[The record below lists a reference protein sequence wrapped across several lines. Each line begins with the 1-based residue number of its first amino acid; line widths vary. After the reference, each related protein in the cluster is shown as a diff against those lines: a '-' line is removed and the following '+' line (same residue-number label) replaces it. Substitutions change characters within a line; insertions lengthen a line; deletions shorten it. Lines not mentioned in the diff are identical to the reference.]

1 MKKLQGYSAFL
12 TLALLMSQLA
22 SCGTTST
29 SGNDTTASDSVSA
42 DTTAAVDELAYP
54 DLPEKDY
61 GGYEFRILT
70 RTEGWGIYNNEHLV
84 VEEENGEV
92 LNDAIFNRNRRV
104 EDKFNVQIVETITTN
119 NIVTDI
125 TSTVMAGDDAYDLV
139 VPTNNPNLGPEYLVD
154 WFTLDYLNLE
164 KPWWNQNYINTQSIN
179 NKLVTIIGS
188 ITITQMDSVLAMFY
202 NQKLAADYTLPDL
215 YQLVRDGKWTL
226 PKFFEITKNVTVDI
240 NGDSIYNDN
249 DRYAFVG
256 LDGIRRLGSVVSY
269 QTATKNSDDIPV
281 LNLSD
286 NKLIDTLGKLR
297 DYGVTYERDIYNPRT
312 DSNTGG
318 DGDRAVFRLFL
329 NDQAL
334 FYVHGLGSAQMYR
347 DMTSDFG
354 VIPTPKLDEN
364 QKTYSISPDVTKML
378 VIPITAGDLERT
390 AIICEAL
397 AYEGYIYLR
406 PRYYNAML
414 QSKYLRDEE
423 SVEMLDEY
431 IYTNIGFGTP
441 TGSSTLSTTI
451 SNALK
456 GDGEIASALAS
467 NISVIQEEMEKYI
480 ALFTD
485 NK

>member
-1 MKKLQGYSAFL
+1 MLVLFL
-12 TLALLMSQLA
+12 FATQVTT
-22 SCGTTST
+22 CGTTST
-29 SGNDTTASDSVSA
+29 VGDDSFVPDTSSE
-42 DTTAAVDELAYP
+42 DTTAAVDVLAPP

-61 GGYEFRILT
+61 GGYEFKILT
-70 RTEGWGIYNNEHLV
+70 RVEGWGIYNNEHLV
-84 VEEENGEV
+84 VEEENGEI
-92 LNDAIFNRNRRV
+92 LNDAIYNRNRHV
-104 EDKFNVQIVETITTN
+104 EDRFNIQMVETVTTG

-125 TSTVMAGDDAYDLV
+125 TSVVMAGDDAYDLI
-139 VPTNNPNLGPEYLVD
+139 VPSNNPNLGTEYLVD

-164 KPWWNQNYINTQSIN
+164 RPWWNQNYIHMQSVN
-179 NKLVTIIGS
+179 NKLVSIIS
-188 ITITQMDSVLAMFY
+188 NITITQMDSVLAMFY
-202 NQKLAADYTLPDL
+202 NKKLAADYNLPDV

-226 PKFFEITKNVTVDI
+226 PKFFEITKDVTADL
-240 NGDSIYNDN
+240 NGDSVFNDN

-256 LDGIRRLGSVVSY
+256 LTGIGRLGSGASY
-269 QTATKNSDDIPV
+269 QTAKKNNDDIPT

-286 NKLIDTLGKLR
+286 SKLIDTLGKLR
-297 DYGVTYERDIYNPRT
+297 DYSTTYERDIYDPRT

-347 DMTSDFG
+347 DMKNDFG
-354 VIPTPKLDEN
+354 VVPTPKLDEN
-364 QKTYSISPDVTKML
+364 QENYSISPDVTKML

-397 AYEGYIYLR
+397 AYEGYDYLR

-441 TGSSTLSTTI
+441 TGSSTLDTTV

-456 GDGEIASALAS
+456 GSGEIASTLAS
-467 NISVIQEEMEKYI
+467 SVNVIQEEMAKYI
-480 ALFTD
+480 ALFAD
-485 NK
+485 DQ